1 MKYFILVILVSILL
15 VVLLLNS
22 TTRRIKKIN
31 ALLNK
36 DRSVGD
42 FINTL
47 QDWKISPVKCD
58 GLRMVIFPE
67 NLPKYYLYITY
78 RDRRP
83 ENKDISKLYH
93 ALTDGESV
101 VTKAHKMNVPVE
113 QLIYDKQ
120 LICIKKAI
128 DCVKDMMAHEITYYK
143 KAGLKDMVYI
153 LAKPTAIIDRFALI
167 YAVATT
173 LLNKTIHKEIYA
185 LELIDNMV
193 NSGIITKKAEDYA
206 IFRLE
211 ERINYFIDEIQ
222 IEKKCSSFIPT
233 AMIYTLRHPNEP
245 PTKDITKIDPIQA
258 LIQWNIILKVIDRHF
273 GSNIEI

>member
-120 LICIKKAI
+120 LICIKKYGNSQFNSLI
-128 DCVKDMMAHEITYYK
+128 CV
-143 KAGLKDMVYI
+143 
-153 LAKPTAIIDRFALI
+153 
-167 YAVATT
+167 
-173 LLNKTIHKEIYA
+173 LL
-185 LELIDNMV
+185 
-193 NSGIITKKAEDYA
+193 
-206 IFRLE
+206 FRC
-211 ERINYFIDEIQ
+211 F
-222 IEKKCSSFIPT
+222 
-233 AMIYTLRHPNEP
+233 
-245 PTKDITKIDPIQA
+245 
-258 LIQWNIILKVIDRHF
+258 
-273 GSNIEI
+273 